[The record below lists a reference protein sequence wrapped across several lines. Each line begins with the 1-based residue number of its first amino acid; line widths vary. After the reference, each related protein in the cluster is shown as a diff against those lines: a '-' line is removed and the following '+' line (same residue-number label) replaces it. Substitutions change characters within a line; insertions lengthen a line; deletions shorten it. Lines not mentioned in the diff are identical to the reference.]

1 MRLKEGP
8 EMNKKHLWLAGA
20 CLLAVGGCSN
30 DSSRRQLT
38 HQKTVEHQMKHQKKQ
53 KFIEMIITMSIV
65 KIQIRL
71 TMYIHSKLL
80 IMSTQLTLLTGF

>member
-1 MRLKEGP
+1 
-8 EMNKKHLWLAGA
+8 MNKKHLWLAGA

-30 DSSRRQLT
+30 DSET
-38 HQKTVEHQMKHQKKQ
+38 PADTPETVEHQMKHQKKQ

-65 KIQIRL
+65 KIQITL

>member
-1 MRLKEGP
+1 
-8 EMNKKHLWLAGA
+8 MNKKHLWLAGA

-30 DSSRRQLT
+30 NSRDPADT
-38 HQKTVEHQMKHQKKQ
+38 PENNDTPNETPKDTEVY
-53 KFIEMIITMSIV
+53 EMIITMSIV

-80 IMSTQLTLLTGF
+80 IMSTQLTLLTDF